1 MLRRAGSPP
10 PTLLSSSPMAPDLR
24 IADLPPTVYLFPV
37 DRFILL
43 PETTL
48 PMTIT
53 DPRSQD
59 LLETAK
65 GTSGYLGIIQARQQK
80 QGSDSRFFDVGCLGR
95 IRSLAREEEGLR
107 VTLEGLIRFRV
118 REELAGG
125 DLPQAAVAYE
135 EFERDLLAVE
145 EDLEGWDLEGFKAA
159 LLRIGRIQSGRD
171 TTSLESMT
179 SQQLVRM
186 MAQTAPL
193 AAAEKQAL
201 LETRSFRE
209 LLELLFQ
216 LLALNFLTTTPDRS
230 PSSAN

>member
-1 MLRRAGSPP
+1 MPP
-10 PTLLSSSPMAPDLR
+10 ELR
-24 IADLPPTVYLFPV
+24 IADLPSTVYLFPV

-59 LLETAK
+59 LLKAAESAD
-65 GTSGYLGIIQARQQK
+65 GYIGVIQTRQPEE
-80 QGSDSRFFDVGCLGR
+80 GSASRFFAVGCLGR
-95 IRSLAREEEGLR
+95 MRSLERAEEGHHANI
-107 VTLEGLIRFRV
+107 EGVIRFRV

-125 DLPQAAVAYE
+125 DELPRATVTYE
-135 EFERDLLAVE
+135 EFERDLLPFE

-159 LLRIGRIQSGRD
+159 LLRLGKLQSGRD
-171 TTSLESMT
+171 TTPLESM
-179 SQQLVRM
+179 SSRQLVRV

-201 LETRSFRE
+201 LEARSFRE

-216 LLALNFLTTTPDRS
+216 LLALNFLTTTPDTS
-230 PSSAN
+230 PSSKAN